1 MVSSGPRCVSRL
13 DEAARGIY
21 NRPDRI
27 SGLGPQTAKGLVA
40 CNSESRSPSKPLSL
54 SHQTDREPNQG
65 GSRADRRWFW
75 GTVIG
80 YSVVAIFAVLC
91 GHYIYSHR
99 EDFAFVATV
108 SYLDLAIAGVFVL
121 ASFFLGIFQMG
132 LFLKNFGVSLGFMEL
147 AAITMTTYLG
157 NLVLPMRG
165 GTAGAAI
172 YLKRAHGLNFG
183 DFAVIYAGTGL
194 LMALVNTGLAL
205 AGLIVLYVVNGFF
218 HLALTVLVL
227 LFFAFCSYLSV
238 FPPSAS
244 WKRGGFLGRL
254 FELANSW
261 HVLTRDRPL
270 LLRLTV
276 LFVLAPLFLSGSFH
290 FVYRA
295 LGIDLAPSAVL
306 VTSSLGNV
314 ANLVPIIPGSL
325 GVFDAVTIQIP
336 HMFGLDAAKSIS
348 ATLLYRVIL
357 FLECIVFGIPG
368 VIYLFSVL
376 KRAKPVVG
384 SRDPGSI

>member
-1 MVSSGPRCVSRL
+1 V
-13 DEAARGIY
+13 
-21 NRPDRI
+21 
-27 SGLGPQTAKGLVA
+27 
-40 CNSESRSPSKPLSL
+40 
-54 SHQTDREPNQG
+54 
-65 GSRADRRWFW
+65 DRRWFW
-75 GTVIG
+75 GTLIG

-91 GHYIYSHR
+91 GRYIYSHR
-99 EDFAFVATV
+99 DDFAFVATV
-108 SYLDLAIAGVFVL
+108 SFWDLGAAGVFVL
-121 ASFFLGIFQMG
+121 ASFFLGISQMG
-132 LFLKNFGVSLGFMEL
+132 LFLKNFGVSLGFLEL

-157 NLVLPMRG
+157 NLVLPMRA

-172 YLKRAHGLNFG
+172 YLKKAHGLNFG

-205 AGLIVLYVVNGFF
+205 GGLIVLYVVNSFS
-218 HLALTVLVL
+218 HLALTMLVL
-227 LFFAFCSYLSV
+227 ASFAFCSYLSV
-238 FPPSAS
+238 FPPSAA

-261 HVLTRDRPL
+261 HVLTRDRPFL
-270 LLRLTV
+270 IRLTV
-276 LFVLAPLFLSGSFH
+276 LFLLAPLFLTGSFH

-295 LGIDLAPSAVL
+295 LGIELAPSAVL

-336 HMFGLDAAKSIS
+336 HMFGLDPAKSIS

-368 VIYLFSVL
+368 VIYLFAVL
-376 KRAKPVVG
+376 KRVKKAGG
-384 SRDPGSI
+384 SPDPGGI

>member
-1 MVSSGPRCVSRL
+1 
-13 DEAARGIY
+13 
-21 NRPDRI
+21 
-27 SGLGPQTAKGLVA
+27 
-40 CNSESRSPSKPLSL
+40 SL

-65 GSRADRRWFW
+65 GRRADRRWFW

>member
-1 MVSSGPRCVSRL
+1 
-13 DEAARGIY
+13 
-21 NRPDRI
+21 
-27 SGLGPQTAKGLVA
+27 
-40 CNSESRSPSKPLSL
+40 LSL
-54 SHQTDREPNQG
+54 SHQTDLESKEG
-65 GSRADRRWFW
+65 GSRVDRRWFW
-75 GTVIG
+75 GTLIG
-80 YSVVAIFAVLC
+80 YSVVAIFAALC

-108 SYLDLAIAGVFVL
+108 SYLDLAVAGLFVL

-132 LFLKNFGVSLGFMEL
+132 LFLKNFGVSLGFLEL

-172 YLKRAHGLNFG
+172 YLKKAHGLNFG

-205 AGLIVLYVVNGFF
+205 GGLIVLYIVNGFF
-218 HLALTVLVL
+218 QLALTMLVLV
-227 LFFAFCSYLSV
+227 FFAFCSYLSV

-244 WKRGGFLGRL
+244 WKRGDFLGRL

-276 LFVLAPLFLSGSFH
+276 LFLLAPLLLTGSFH

-295 LGIDLAPSAVL
+295 LGIDLVPSAVL

-336 HMFGLDAAKSIS
+336 HMLGLDAAKSIS
-348 ATLLYRVIL
+348 ATLLYRAIL
-357 FLECIVFGIPG
+357 FLECIAFGIPG
-368 VIYLFSVL
+368 IIYLFSVL
-376 KRAKPVVG
+376 KRAKQAAG
-384 SRDPGSI
+384 LRDPGNSY